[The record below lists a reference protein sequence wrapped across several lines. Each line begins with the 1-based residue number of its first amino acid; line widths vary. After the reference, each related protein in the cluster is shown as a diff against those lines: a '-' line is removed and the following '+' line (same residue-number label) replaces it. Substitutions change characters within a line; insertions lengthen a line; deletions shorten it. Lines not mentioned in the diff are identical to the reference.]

1 MEIRALTGFSE
12 ETIRTYGR
20 IYSPLNGTTVLGG
33 VGVVAQENKVVE
45 DKKEFKINPFA
56 LLLIGIGAYT
66 VYKSLK

>member
-33 VGVVAQENKVVE
+33 IGIVEQGTKVVKDE
-45 DKKEFKINPFA
+45 KEFKINPFA